1 VDSVLIEREYQALAD
16 GMAPDSPLGD
26 YLLWLKAQVLPI
38 FVEKDQEAVY
48 FQKRHQRG
56 VKFIY
61 LAAVLAVA
69 IVVIQTLFLPDHYS
83 LIWLEVVLILAMI
96 AVHRM
101 DHRGRWLER
110 WMESRF
116 LAEKLRYGAFTFA
129 FGLCG
134 QGGES
139 VGARHSL
146 LTASER
152 DVAWDEICERL
163 AQSGR
168 PKLSLE
174 DSLDA
179 LKRFVRERWLVPQ
192 RRYHRACAHRHHAKH
207 ERIEHL
213 GLAMLLVTIGA
224 AVLHA
229 FGIGHHTP
237 LFDPRAWLGHEPG
250 HELAHGGGHGSQL
263 TVGNVLTLV
272 AIVLPA
278 ASASLNAV
286 KHVFELRKMAL
297 RSEAMVEGIGEYE
310 ALLEGIG
317 EVEELRR
324 LVSAVERLFMN
335 EHEEWHSLLS
345 FKRADVG

>member
-1 VDSVLIEREYQALAD
+1 VDSVLIERLIEREYESLAD
-16 GMAPDSPLGD
+16 GMAPHSLLGD
-26 YLLWLKAQVLPI
+26 YLLWLKTQVLPI
-38 FVEKDQEAVY
+38 FVEKDQEAVF

-69 IVVIQTLFLPDHYS
+69 IVVIQTLFLPDRYS

-96 AVHRM
+96 AVHRL

-116 LAEKLRYGAFTFA
+116 IAEKLRYGAFTFP

-134 QGGES
+134 PGDES
-139 VGARHSL
+139 AGARRSL

-168 PKLSLE
+168 PELSLE

-207 ERIEHL
+207 ERMENL
-213 GLAMLLVTIGA
+213 GLAMLLITIGA

-237 LFDPRAWLGHEPG
+237 LFDPGAWLGHEQ
-250 HELAHGGGHGSQL
+250 AHGGGHGSRL

-297 RSEAMVEGIGEYE
+297 RSHAMVEGIGEYE
-310 ALLEGIG
+310 TLLEGIG